1 MPVDDERFLRLVT
14 DNVDSKHLPP
24 QEAEEALLSLSV
36 KIAHHDFSDIQES
49 DATKAF
55 GLYCRACDQMYDMLT
70 ADDEKEVVRLL
81 EQAVKLDPHCYDAKC
96 LLAMREPD
104 TQKRVQAL
112 RKMKGEAW
120 LYCSS
125 QVTPEDYVDIE
136 GEPQA
141 WRCWQMR
148 PYMRL
153 VQTLALLYFDLG
165 KNTLAIGEY
174 ESLMRLNPSDDQGVR
189 MQLIMLYVTLERFDD
204 AERLYRRFNGE
215 RNCWFLLAMSVAR
228 YKQDDLDGATEYLE
242 QLLAYCPDALPVM
255 IDAKVP
261 QFYGM
266 DYVPGSQE
274 EMELAMEDSDFL
286 LMGTP
291 EYLDWV
297 ARVQDVVW
305 KRAANARSKSNK
317 HRSWH

>member
-14 DNVDSKHLPP
+14 DNIDSQHLPAN
-24 QEAEEALLSLSV
+24 EADAALVELAT
-36 KIAHHDFSDIQES
+36 KIRRHDFTDIKES

-70 ADDEKEVVRLL
+70 ADDEKEVAHLL
-81 EQAVKLDPHCYDAKC
+81 EEAVKLDPHCYDARC
-96 LLAMREPD
+96 LLATREPD
-104 TQKRVQAL
+104 TQKRVAAL
-112 RKMKGEAW
+112 RDMKREAW

-125 QVTPEDYVDIE
+125 QVSPEDYMDIE
-136 GEPQA
+136 GQPQA
-141 WRCWQMR
+141 WQCWQMR

-165 KNTLAIGEY
+165 KNSLAIQEY
-174 ESLMRLNPSDDQGVR
+174 ESLMHLNSADDQGVR
-189 MQLIMLYVTLERFDD
+189 MQLIMLYVTLERFGD
-204 AERLYRRFNGE
+204 AQRLFDQFNGE
-215 RNCWFLLAMSVAR
+215 RNCWFLLAMSIAR
-228 YKQDDLDGATEYLE
+228 YKQDDLDGASDFLE

-274 EMELAMEDSDFL
+274 EMELAMEDADYL

-297 ARVQDVVW
+297 ARVQDTVW
-305 KRAANARSKSNK
+305 KRAATARSKK